1 MRPSGPTIP
10 TPDDRGLRVGVEDGD
25 DSVSGLD
32 TACGMP
38 WPVGR
43 PRLQDAD
50 DRVLPGSPL
59 DDMNPCDACC
69 SPRTPIVPEGSDRRS
84 SPPPEKTRLMT
95 SLGRGTAAV
104 DLRVRIRLVG
114 PKLAEDHAGRAAFER
129 PQCPLAGVALGESP
143 LEVLLTGPSW
153 IVWVMAMRWM
163 AALR

>member
-1 MRPSGPTIP
+1 
-10 TPDDRGLRVGVEDGD
+10 
-25 DSVSGLD
+25 
-32 TACGMP
+32 
-38 WPVGR
+38 
-43 PRLQDAD
+43 
-50 DRVLPGSPL
+50 
-59 DDMNPCDACC
+59 
-69 SPRTPIVPEGSDRRS
+69 
-84 SPPPEKTRLMT
+84 MT

-114 PKLAEDHAGRAAFER
+114 PKLAEDNAGRAAFER